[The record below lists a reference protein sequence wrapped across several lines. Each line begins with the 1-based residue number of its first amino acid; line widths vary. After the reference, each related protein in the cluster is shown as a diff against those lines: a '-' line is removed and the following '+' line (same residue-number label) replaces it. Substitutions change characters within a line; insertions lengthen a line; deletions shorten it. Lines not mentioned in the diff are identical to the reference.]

1 VDRSTI
7 NRWVLKSTPEID
19 QRIRVLLQFSGKVI
33 RTGWIQI
40 EQRISVFSLWLPIT
54 SALSS
59 LDTID

>member
-1 VDRSTI
+1 MDRSTI